1 MNRKEIFNN
10 FLKNHEVPAAIVKKI
25 NINSFLTENFAY
37 SALRIGNS
45 IGDLFFISVEIILLE
60 EIAKKFGLVLDTTE
74 HVEFH
79 SKGLSESDIDSL
91 IKGAVFFE
99 NIKNNKKQY
108 KNALKDISDFI
119 RKEMDAIIRSN

>member
-1 MNRKEIFNN
+1 MNRKEILDNY
-10 FLKNHEVPAAIVKKI
+10 LKNHEVPAAIVKKI

-60 EIAKKFGLVLDTTE
+60 EIAKKYDLVLDTTE

-79 SKGLSESDIDSL
+79 SKGVTEADLDSL
-91 IKGAVFFE
+91 IKGALFFE
-99 NIKNNKKQY
+99 NIKNHKKQY
-108 KNALKDISDFI
+108 KNSLKDISNFI
-119 RKEMDAIIRSN
+119 RKEMDTIIQQG